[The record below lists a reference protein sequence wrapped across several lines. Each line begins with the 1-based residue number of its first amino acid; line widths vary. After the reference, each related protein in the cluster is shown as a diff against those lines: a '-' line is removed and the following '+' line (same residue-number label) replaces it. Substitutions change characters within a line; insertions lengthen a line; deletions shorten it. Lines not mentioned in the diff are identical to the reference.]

1 MTSAVLLHEPEAES
15 REFLERHLRDDGFE
29 VVGAT
34 RNREALDLLERMCP
48 DLVLLAESDLCRR
61 LRDGE
66 PGRHWNRAV
75 PVIVLTPPDADLVDR
90 VRALERGADDVLE
103 RPIVYQELLARIRAI
118 LRRTA
123 PNPNDRIDAGDIV
136 VDRRT
141 RHVLV
146 RSTPVKL
153 AGREFDL
160 AAKLASEP
168 MRVWTKEELLRDVWG
183 YRSSST
189 TRTVDSHASRL
200 RRKLCLAAGDQFVV
214 NAWGIGYRLL
224 E

>member
-168 MRVWTKEELLRDVWG
+168 LRVWTKEELLRDVWG

>member
-1 MTSAVLLHEPEAES
+1 MTSAVLLHEPETES
-15 REFLERHLRDDGFE
+15 REFLERHLREDGFE

-34 RNREALDLLERMCP
+34 RNREALDLLERTCP
-48 DLVLLAESDLCRR
+48 DLVLLAESGLCRR

-103 RPIVYQELLARIRAI
+103 RPIVYEELLARIRAI

-123 PNPNDRIDAGDIV
+123 PNPNDRIDAGEIV

-168 MRVWTKEELLRDVWG
+168 MRVWTKEELLREVWG
-183 YRSSST
+183 FRSSST

-200 RRKLCLAAGDQFVV
+200 RRKLCLAAGDQFVI

>member
-90 VRALERGADDVLE
+90 VRALERGADDVLM
-103 RPIVYQELLARIRAI
+103 RPIAYDELLARIRAV

-123 PNPNDRIDAGDIV
+123 PNPHDRIDAGMP
-136 VDRRT
+136 RR
-141 RHVLV
+141 
-146 RSTPVKL
+146 
-153 AGREFDL
+153 
-160 AAKLASEP
+160 
-168 MRVWTKEELLRDVWG
+168 
-183 YRSSST
+183 
-189 TRTVDSHASRL
+189 
-200 RRKLCLAAGDQFVV
+200 
-214 NAWGIGYRLL
+214 
-224 E
+224 

>member
-29 VVGAT
+29 VVGAS
-34 RNREALDLLERMCP
+34 RNREALDLLERTCP

-103 RPIVYQELLARIRAI
+103 RPIVYEELLARIRAI

-123 PNPNDRIDAGDIV
+123 PNPHDRIDAGDIV

-168 MRVWTKEELLRDVWG
+168 LRVWTKEELLREVWG
-183 YRSSST
+183 FRSSST

-200 RRKLCLAAGDQFVV
+200 RRKLCLASGDHFVV

>member
-1 MTSAVLLHEPEAES
+1 MTTAVLLHEPEPES

-34 RNREALDLLERMCP
+34 RNREALDLLERTCP

-61 LRDGE
+61 LRAGE
-66 PGRHWNRAV
+66 PGRRWNRNV
-75 PVIVLTPPDADLVDR
+75 PVIVLAPADADPVDR
-90 VRALERGADDVLE
+90 VRALERGADDVLA
-103 RPIVYQELLARIRAI
+103 RPIAYDELVARIRAI
-118 LRRTA
+118 LRRTT
-123 PNPNDRIDAGDIV
+123 PNPNDRIDAGEIV

-146 RSTPVKL
+146 RSTPVRL

-160 AAKLASEP
+160 IVKLASEP
-168 MRVWTKEELLRDVWG
+168 LRVWTKEELLRDVWG
-183 YRSSST
+183 FRSASA

-200 RRKLCLAAGDQFVV
+200 RRKLCLAAGDRFVV

-224 E
+224 D

>member
-141 RHVLV
+141 RNVLV

-168 MRVWTKEELLRDVWG
+168 LRVWTKEELLRDVWG

>member
-1 MTSAVLLHEPEAES
+1 MTSAVLLHEPETES
-15 REFLERHLRDDGFE
+15 REFLERHLRDDGCE
-29 VVGAT
+29 VVGAS

-75 PVIVLTPPDADLVDR
+75 PVIVLTPPDADPVDR

-103 RPIVYQELLARIRAI
+103 RPIVYEELLARIRAI

-123 PNPNDRIDAGDIV
+123 PNPHDRIDAGDIV

-160 AAKLASEP
+160 VAKLASEP
-168 MRVWTKEELLRDVWG
+168 LRVWTKEELLRDVWG

>member
-1 MTSAVLLHEPEAES
+1 VPSAVLLHDPETES
-15 REFLERHLRDDGFE
+15 REFLERHLREDGFD

-34 RNREALDLLERMCP
+34 RNREALDLIERTCP

-61 LRDGE
+61 LREGE
-66 PGRHWNRAV
+66 PGRRWNKDV
-75 PVIVLTPPDADLVDR
+75 PVIVLAPPDADPLDR
-90 VRALERGADDVLE
+90 VRALERGADDVLA
-103 RPIVYQELLARIRAI
+103 RPIAYDELLARIRAL

-123 PNPNDRIDAGDIV
+123 PNPHDRIDAGEIV

-153 AGREFDL
+153 SGREFDL
-160 AAKLASEP
+160 VVKLASEP
-168 MRVWTKEELLRDVWG
+168 FRVWTKDELLRDVWG
-183 YRSSST
+183 FRSAST

-200 RRKLCLAAGDQFVV
+200 RRKLCLAATDRFVV